1 MSPMSLP
8 ANKGLVYFI
17 SGVQTEVETSSEEA
31 EGNSASK
38 KMEND
43 ISADLHG

>member
-1 MSPMSLP
+1 M
-8 ANKGLVYFI
+8 
-17 SGVQTEVETSSEEA
+17 ETSSEEA

-43 ISADLHG
+43 ISADLYGWSDYKTELHWLFLYFLILS